1 MFFGYGVDYVLFIMG
16 QKVGNVYCVFFVFYV
31 NVFIIVYLGIE
42 FKIIYLMVKGEVID
56 VYFIYGGDD
65 GGEIVNYFFLVV
77 N

>member
-1 MFFGYGVDYVLFIMG
+1 M
-16 QKVGNVYCVFFVFYV
+16 FFVFYV

-65 GGEIVNYFFLVV
+65 GWEIVNNFFLVV

>member
-1 MFFGYGVDYVLFIMG
+1 M
-16 QKVGNVYCVFFVFYV
+16 FFVFYV

-56 VYFIYGGDD
+56 VYFIYSGDD